1 MEKYKEVIP
10 IFFAVDDGY
19 IPFLAVTLQSI
30 VEKSKEEY
38 YYVVKILYTNIS
50 EENKEKINKYKREN
64 IEIEF
69 VNLNYYIEKV
79 KDKLYT
85 RDYFSMTT
93 YFRLFISNL
102 YPQYNKA
109 IYLDSDIVL
118 LTDVAEL
125 YMQDIGDNLVGAV
138 ADDIIQQNEVF
149 QKYVEKVVGV
159 ASYKT
164 YFNAG
169 MLIMNLDELR
179 KTDFQGKFLY
189 LLETVKYSVVQDQD
203 YLNRICKGRVKLLD
217 KSWNV
222 MPNATKD
229 INEADIK
236 LIHYNYQYKP
246 WHYDNIPYAKYF
258 WDLAK
263 KTEFYNKLAEVKE
276 NFTDEMKYQDRV
288 ADTKLRELAKKETDC
303 VGDDRAYIKSNSEEK
318 KHRDYKKYLLPKR
331 YRNSVI
337 ESQSREE
344 VYERIRDL
352 EKNGI
357 FDLDVEQDPPTIPLT
372 PENVDYLRE
381 KGLNR
386 IKNVL
391 ANRMGEKYLKDL
403 IKNKKL
409 IIKDIKG
416 LENLENVKTGAMIT
430 CNHFNPND
438 FLTIEQVFRKT
449 SQIKTKKLYKVIREG
464 NYTNFPGFPGFLF
477 RNGDTLPLSANTS
490 TMIEFM
496 KAVDTILQR
505 GDFILIYPE
514 QSMWWN
520 YRKPKPLKD
529 GAYKM
534 ATRNNVPI
542 IPIFITMQDS
552 EIIGEDGFPVQEYI
566 VNIKEPIY
574 PDTNKTE
581 KENTEIMRDKN
592 YQVWKKVYE
601 DFYKIPLEYKSDKK
615 KITAD
620 QEN

>member
-64 IEIEF
+64 IEREF

-149 QKYVEKVVGV
+149 QEYVEKVVGV

-520 YRKPKPLKD
+520 YRKPKPLKI
-529 GAYKM
+529 GAYKL
-534 ATRNNVPI
+534 AAKNNVPV
-542 IPIFITMQDS
+542 IPIFITMEDS
-552 EIIGEDGFPVQEYI
+552 EIIGDDGEPVQEYT
-566 VNIKEPIY
+566 VNIAKPIY
-574 PDTNKTE
+574 PDENLSI
-581 KENTEIMRDKN
+581 KENTEKMREENAK
-592 YQVWKKVYE
+592 VWKEIYE
-601 DFYKIPLEYKSDKK
+601 DFYKMPLEYTTIKEDKE
-615 KITAD
+615 TVN
-620 QEN
+620 E

>member
-149 QKYVEKVVGV
+149 QEYVEKVVGV

-303 VGDDRAYIKSNSEEK
+303 VGDDRAYIKSNIEEK

-520 YRKPKPLKD
+520 YRKPKPLKI

-534 ATRNNVPI
+534 ASKNNVPV
-542 IPIFITMQDS
+542 IPIFITMEDS
-552 EIIGEDGFPVQEYI
+552 DIIGDDGEPVQEYT
-566 VNIKEPIY
+566 VNIAKPIY
-574 PDTNKTE
+574 PNE
-581 KENTEIMRDKN
+581 NLSIKENTEKMREENAK
-592 YQVWKKVYE
+592 VWKEIYE
-601 DFYKIPLEYKSDKK
+601 NFYKMPLEYTTIKEDKE
-615 KITAD
+615 TVN
-620 QEN
+620 E

>member
-149 QKYVEKVVGV
+149 QEYVEKVVGV

-520 YRKPKPLKD
+520 YRKPKPLKI

-534 ATRNNVPI
+534 AAKNNVPV
-542 IPIFITMQDS
+542 IPIFITMEDS
-552 EIIGEDGFPVQEYI
+552 EIIGDDGEPVQEYT
-566 VNIKEPIY
+566 VNIAKPIY
-574 PDTNKTE
+574 PDENLSI
-581 KENTEIMRDKN
+581 KENTEKMREENAK
-592 YQVWKKVYE
+592 VWKEIYE
-601 DFYKIPLEYKSDKK
+601 DFYKIPLEYTTIKEDKE
-615 KITAD
+615 TVN
-620 QEN
+620 E

>member
-149 QKYVEKVVGV
+149 QEYVEKVVGV

-303 VGDDRAYIKSNSEEK
+303 VGDDRAYIKSNIEEK

-381 KGLNR
+381 KGLTR

-391 ANRMGEKYLKDL
+391 ANRMGEKYLKEL

-449 SQIKTKKLYKVIREG
+449 NQIKTKKLYKVIREG

-477 RNGDTLPLSANTS
+477 RNGDTLPLSTNTS

-520 YRKPKPLKD
+520 YRKPKPLKI

-534 ATRNNVPI
+534 ASKNNVPV
-542 IPIFITMQDS
+542 IPIFITMEDS
-552 EIIGEDGFPVQEYI
+552 DIIGDDGEPVQEYT
-566 VNIKEPIY
+566 VNIAKPIY
-574 PDTNKTE
+574 PNE
-581 KENTEIMRDKN
+581 NLSIKENTEKMREENAK
-592 YQVWKKVYE
+592 VWKEIYE
-601 DFYKIPLEYKSDKK
+601 DFYKMPLEYTTIKEDKE
-615 KITAD
+615 TVN
-620 QEN
+620 E

>member
-149 QKYVEKVVGV
+149 QEYVEKVVGV

-303 VGDDRAYIKSNSEEK
+303 VGDDRAYIKSNIEEK

-449 SQIKTKKLYKVIREG
+449 NQIKTKKLYKVIREG

-520 YRKPKPLKD
+520 YRKPKPLKI

-534 ATRNNVPI
+534 AAKNNVPV
-542 IPIFITMQDS
+542 IPIFITMEDS
-552 EIIGEDGFPVQEYI
+552 EIIGDDGEPVQEYT
-566 VNIKEPIY
+566 VNIAKPIY
-574 PDTNKTE
+574 PDENLSI
-581 KENTEIMRDKN
+581 KENTEKMREENAK
-592 YQVWKKVYE
+592 VWKEIYE
-601 DFYKIPLEYKSDKK
+601 DFYKIPLEYTTIKEDKE
-615 KITAD
+615 TVN
-620 QEN
+620 E

>member
-149 QKYVEKVVGV
+149 QEYVEKVVGV

-303 VGDDRAYIKSNSEEK
+303 VGDDRAYIKSNIEEK

-449 SQIKTKKLYKVIREG
+449 NQIKTKKLYKVIREG

-477 RNGDTLPLSANTS
+477 RNGDTLPLSTNTS

-520 YRKPKPLKD
+520 YRKPKPLKI
-529 GAYKM
+529 GAYKL
-534 ATRNNVPI
+534 AAKNNVPV
-542 IPIFITMQDS
+542 IPIFITMEDS
-552 EIIGEDGFPVQEYI
+552 EVKGDDGYPVQEYT
-566 VNIKEPIY
+566 VNIAKPIY
-574 PDTNKTE
+574 PDGNLSI
-581 KENTEIMRDKN
+581 KENTEKMKEEN
-592 YQVWKKVYE
+592 AKVWKEIYE
-601 DFYKIPLEYKSDKK
+601 DFYKIPLEYTTIKEDKE
-615 KITAD
+615 TVN
-620 QEN
+620 E

>member
-149 QKYVEKVVGV
+149 QEYVEKVVGV

-303 VGDDRAYIKSNSEEK
+303 VGDDRAYIKSNIEEK

-449 SQIKTKKLYKVIREG
+449 NQIKTKKLYKVIREG

-477 RNGDTLPLSANTS
+477 RNGDTLPLSTNTS

-520 YRKPKPLKD
+520 YRKPKPLKI

-534 ATRNNVPI
+534 AAKNNVPV
-542 IPIFITMQDS
+542 IPIFITMEDS
-552 EIIGEDGFPVQEYI
+552 EIIGDDGEPVQEYT
-566 VNIKEPIY
+566 VNIAKPIY
-574 PDTNKTE
+574 PDENLSI
-581 KENTEIMRDKN
+581 KENTEKMREENAK
-592 YQVWKKVYE
+592 VWKEIYE
-601 DFYKIPLEYKSDKK
+601 DFYKIPLEYTTIKEDKE
-615 KITAD
+615 TVN
-620 QEN
+620 E

>member
-149 QKYVEKVVGV
+149 QEYVEKVVGV

-449 SQIKTKKLYKVIREG
+449 NQIKTKKLYKVIREG

-505 GDFILIYPE
+505 GEFILIYPE

-520 YRKPKPLKD
+520 YRKPKPLKI

-534 ATRNNVPI
+534 AAKNNVPV
-542 IPIFITMQDS
+542 IPIFITMEDS
-552 EIIGEDGFPVQEYI
+552 EIIGDDGEPVQEYT
-566 VNIKEPIY
+566 VNIAKPIY
-574 PDTNKTE
+574 PDENLSI
-581 KENTEIMRDKN
+581 KENTEKMREENAK
-592 YQVWKKVYE
+592 VWKEIYE
-601 DFYKIPLEYKSDKK
+601 DFYKIPLEYTTIKEDKE
-615 KITAD
+615 TVN
-620 QEN
+620 E

>member
-149 QKYVEKVVGV
+149 QEYVEKVVGV

-520 YRKPKPLKD
+520 YRKPKPLKI
-529 GAYKM
+529 GAYKL
-534 ATRNNVPI
+534 AAKNNVPV
-542 IPIFITMQDS
+542 IPIFITMEDS
-552 EIIGEDGFPVQEYI
+552 DIIGDDGEPVQEYT
-566 VNIKEPIY
+566 VNIAKPIY
-574 PDTNKTE
+574 PDENLSI
-581 KENTEIMRDKN
+581 KENTEKMREENAK
-592 YQVWKKVYE
+592 VWKEIYE
-601 DFYKIPLEYKSDKK
+601 DFYKIPLEYTTIKEDKE
-615 KITAD
+615 TVN
-620 QEN
+620 E

>member
-149 QKYVEKVVGV
+149 QEYVEKVVGV

-303 VGDDRAYIKSNSEEK
+303 VGDDRTYIKSNIEEK

-449 SQIKTKKLYKVIREG
+449 SQIKAKKLYKVIREG

-520 YRKPKPLKD
+520 YRKPKPLKI

-534 ATRNNVPI
+534 AAKNNVPV
-542 IPIFITMQDS
+542 IPIFITMEDS
-552 EIIGEDGFPVQEYI
+552 EIIGDDGEPVQEYT
-566 VNIKEPIY
+566 VNIAKPIY
-574 PDTNKTE
+574 PNE
-581 KENTEIMRDKN
+581 NLSIKENTEKMREENAK
-592 YQVWKKVYE
+592 VWKEIYE
-601 DFYKIPLEYKSDKK
+601 DFYKIPLEYTTIKEDEE
-615 KITAD
+615 TVN
-620 QEN
+620 E

>member
-149 QKYVEKVVGV
+149 QEYVEKVVGV

-303 VGDDRAYIKSNSEEK
+303 VGDDRAYIKSNIEEK

-520 YRKPKPLKD
+520 YRKPKPLKI

-534 ATRNNVPI
+534 ASKNNVPV
-542 IPIFITMQDS
+542 IPIFITMEDS
-552 EIIGEDGFPVQEYI
+552 DIIGDDGEPVQEYT
-566 VNIKEPIY
+566 VNIAKPIY
-574 PDTNKTE
+574 PNENLSIKGNTE
-581 KENTEIMRDKN
+581 KMREENAK
-592 YQVWKKVYE
+592 VWKEIYE
-601 DFYKIPLEYKSDKK
+601 DFYKIPLEYTTIKEDKE
-615 KITAD
+615 TVN
-620 QEN
+620 E

>member
-149 QKYVEKVVGV
+149 QEYVEKVVGV

-303 VGDDRAYIKSNSEEK
+303 VGDDRAYIKSNIEEK

-520 YRKPKPLKD
+520 YRKPKPLKI

-534 ATRNNVPI
+534 ASKNNVPV
-542 IPIFITMQDS
+542 IPIFITMEDS
-552 EIIGEDGFPVQEYI
+552 DIIGDDGEPVQEYT
-566 VNIKEPIY
+566 VNIAKPIY
-574 PDTNKTE
+574 PNE
-581 KENTEIMRDKN
+581 NLSIKENTEKMREENAK
-592 YQVWKKVYE
+592 VWKEIYE
-601 DFYKIPLEYKSDKK
+601 DFYKIPLEYTTIKEDKE
-615 KITAD
+615 TVN
-620 QEN
+620 E